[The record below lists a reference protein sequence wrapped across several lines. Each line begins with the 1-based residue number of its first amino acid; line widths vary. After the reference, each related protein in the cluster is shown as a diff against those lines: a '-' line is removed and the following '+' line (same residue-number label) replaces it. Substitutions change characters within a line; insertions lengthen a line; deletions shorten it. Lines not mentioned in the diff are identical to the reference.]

1 MDGETARIILDN
13 TPTTAAEDRHHHS
26 TGQSV
31 PLQIRSVGVSS
42 SDSMIQVLVFE
53 PQNLINRLSKMEKL
67 SKEVPKKKK
76 EMPKRQTEA
85 FKTYLMA
92 RRQFGAG
99 KYMYSLSLSLSS
111 LPLFF
116 SPSLPPSLLLDHLQ
130 LHIVA
135 YRRS

>member
-1 MDGETARIILDN
+1 MDGETAKIILEN
-13 TPTTAAEDRHHHS
+13 TPNSVAQDYHSVTA
-26 TGQSV
+26 QSV

-76 EMPKRQTEA
+76 EGPKKQGEA
-85 FKTYLMA
+85 FRTYLMA

-99 KYMYSLSLSLSS
+99 EQYIYVTMS
-111 LPLFF
+111 
-116 SPSLPPSLLLDHLQ
+116 
-130 LHIVA
+130 
-135 YRRS
+135 